1 MHFKVARKL
10 FFKKNKTYEKLV
22 FDRNVASSDDDMK
35 LYISLIVRELI
46 LGVIFS
52 ADDERIEEKQ
62 KQKQKQIPL

>member
-10 FFKKNKTYEKLV
+10 FFKKNKTHEKLV